1 MKTLPTVVVSLVV
14 CATFGLAGCRR
25 SEAGG
30 TGAARPGAFDPCAMA
45 LAPHQGTGDVDAGI
59 ARLQQRARDAAQ
71 PVALLT
77 ELAQQF
83 ITRARTSQLST
94 YYVMAEHAAL
104 CAGSKDPGNAQALLV
119 RGHVLHQFHRFAE
132 AEALARQV
140 VAKRGLF
147 LDYGLLGD
155 VLLEQGRVEDAAAAY
170 QKMIDLK
177 PYFHSYTRAAHL
189 RWIKGDLAGSIEL
202 IGMAIKAASPRD
214 PESAAWAYTRLA
226 NYELQAGRSAEALRA
241 SDAALSY
248 QPDYAAAL
256 LVRGRTLL
264 ADGKSAA
271 ALDALRRAALVSPLP
286 EHEWALA
293 DALRASDNLDEAQT
307 VEDRLVRGGAT
318 TDPRTFALYL
328 ATRRERPGDALALA
342 EKEMTNRQDV
352 FTLDALAW
360 SLAAAGRPEEANATM
375 TRALA
380 EGTKDARLF
389 YHAGAIALA
398 RGDTAGARQWLDKA
412 AASAQTLLPS
422 EREDM
427 TQQRASLERR
437 AHNRRSAI

>member
-14 CATFGLAGCRR
+14 CAMFGLVGCHR
-25 SEAGG
+25 SEAVG
-30 TGAARPGAFDPCAMA
+30 TNAVRPGAFDPCVMA

-59 ARLQQRARDAAQ
+59 ARLQQSARDATD
-71 PVALLT
+71 PITPLT
-77 ELAQQF
+77 SLAQQF
-83 ITRARTSQLST
+83 ITRARTSQVST

-104 CAGSKDPGNAQALLV
+104 CVESKDPGNAQALLI
-119 RGHVLHQFHRFAE
+119 RGHLLHQFHRFAE
-132 AEALARQV
+132 AETLARQV
-140 VAKRGLF
+140 VGKRGLF

-155 VLLEQGRVEDAAAAY
+155 VLLEQGRIMDAADAY

-189 RWIKGDLAGSIEL
+189 RWIKGDLPGAIEL

-226 NYELQAGRSAEALRA
+226 NYELQAGRSPEALRA
-241 SDAALSY
+241 ADAALGY
-248 QPDYAAAL
+248 QPGYAAAL

-264 ADGKSAA
+264 ADGNSAA
-271 ALDALRRAALVSPLP
+271 AVDALRRAALANPLP
-286 EHEWALA
+286 EHEWALG
-293 DALRASDNLDEAQT
+293 DALRATGNLEEART
-307 VEDRLVRGGAT
+307 VEERLARGGAS

-328 ATRRERPGDALALA
+328 ATRRERADDALALA
-342 EKEMTNRQDV
+342 EKEMANRQDV

-360 SLAAAGRPEEANATM
+360 SLAAAGRAAEADAAM

-398 RGDTAGARQWLDKA
+398 RGDTARARRWLDKA
-412 AASAQTLLPS
+412 AASAQMLLPS

-427 TQQRASLERR
+427 TQQRAGLKRR

>member
-1 MKTLPTVVVSLVV
+1 MKTISTVIVSVVVCTVL
-14 CATFGLAGCRR
+14 GLAACRR
-25 SEAGG
+25 GEVVD
-30 TGAARPGAFDPCAMA
+30 TRVTRPGAFDPCVMA
-45 LAPHQGTGDVDAGI
+45 LAPHQGTGEVDAGI
-59 ARLQQRARDAAQ
+59 ARVQQRARDAAH
-71 PVALLT
+71 PIAPLN

-83 ITRARTSQLST
+83 VTRARTSQVST

-104 CAGSKDPGNAQALLV
+104 CVESKDPGNAQALLI

-132 AEALARQV
+132 AEVLARQV
-140 VAKRGLF
+140 VEKRGLF

-155 VLLEQGRVEDAAAAY
+155 VLLEQGRIQDAAHAY

-189 RWIKGDLAGSIEL
+189 RWVKGDLSGAIEL
-202 IGMAIKAASPRD
+202 IQLAIKAASARD
-214 PESAAWAYTRLA
+214 PESVAWAYTRLA
-226 NYELQAGRSAEALRA
+226 NYELQAGRRAEALRA
-241 SDAALSY
+241 ADAAVGY

-264 ADGKSAA
+264 SDGKAGAA
-271 ALDALRRAALVSPLP
+271 VDALRRAALASPLP

-293 DALRASDNLDEAQT
+293 DGLRAAGRLEEARV
-307 VEDRLVRGGAT
+307 VEDRLARSGAS

-328 ATRRERPGDALALA
+328 ATRRERTGEALALA
-342 EKEMTNRQDV
+342 QKEMANRQDV

-360 SLAAAGRPEEANATM
+360 SLAAAGRTAEADDAM
-375 TRALA
+375 KRALA

-389 YHAGAIALA
+389 YHAGVIAAA
-398 RGDTAGARQWLDKA
+398 RGESARARRWLDKA
-412 AASAQTLLPS
+412 ASSAQMLLPS

-427 TQQRASLERR
+427 TQQLASVKRQ

>member
-1 MKTLPTVVVSLVV
+1 MKTLSTVVVSLVV
-14 CATFGLAGCRR
+14 CATSGLAGCRR
-25 SEAGG
+25 GESID
-30 TGAARPGAFDPCAMA
+30 TLAARPGAFDPCVMA

-59 ARLQQRARDAAQ
+59 ARAQQRARDAANAVT
-71 PVALLT
+71 PLT

-83 ITRARTSQLST
+83 ITRARTSQVST

-104 CAGSKDPGNAQALLV
+104 CAESKDPGNAQALLI
-119 RGHVLHQFHRFAE
+119 RGHVLHQFHRFSE

-140 VAKRGLF
+140 VGKRGLF

-155 VLLEQGRVEDAAAAY
+155 VLLEQGRIGDAADAY

-189 RWIKGDLAGSIEL
+189 RWIKGDLSGAIAL
-202 IGMAIKAASPRD
+202 IRMATQAASPRD

-226 NYELQAGRSAEALRA
+226 NYELQAGRRAEALRA
-241 SDAALSY
+241 SDVALSY
-248 QPDYAAAL
+248 HPEYAAAL

-271 ALDALRRAALVSPLP
+271 AVDLLRRAALVSPLP

-293 DALRASDNLDEAQT
+293 DALRATSNLEEART
-307 VEDRLVRGGAT
+307 VEDRLARGGAT

-328 ATRRERPGDALALA
+328 ATRRERADEALALA
-342 EKEMTNRQDV
+342 EKEMVNRQDV

-360 SLAAAGRPEEANATM
+360 SFAAAGRMAEADAAM
-375 TRALA
+375 IRALA

-389 YHAGAIALA
+389 YHAGVIALA
-398 RGDTAGARQWLDKA
+398 RGESARARRWLDKA
-412 AASAQTLLPS
+412 AAAAQMLLPS
-422 EREDM
+422 ERDDM
-427 TQQRASLERR
+427 TQQLASLKRQ

>member
-1 MKTLPTVVVSLVV
+1 MKTRSTVVVSLVV
-14 CATFGLAGCRR
+14 CAIGGLAGCRR
-25 SEAGG
+25 GEAID
-30 TGAARPGAFDPCAMA
+30 TRATRPGAFDPCVMA

-59 ARLQQRARDAAQ
+59 ARVQQRARDAAD
-71 PVALLT
+71 PVAPLN
-77 ELAQQF
+77 ELAQKF
-83 ITRARTSQLST
+83 VTRARTSQVST

-104 CAGSKDPGNAQALLV
+104 CVEARDPGNAQALLV

-132 AEALARQV
+132 AETLARQV
-140 VAKRGLF
+140 VARRGLY

-155 VLLEQGRVEDAAAAY
+155 VLLEQGRVQEAGDAY

-189 RWIKGDLAGSIEL
+189 RWIKGDLSGAIEL

-214 PESAAWAYTRLA
+214 PESAAWAHTRLA
-226 NYELQAGRSAEALRA
+226 NYELQAGRPAEALRA

-271 ALDALRRAALVSPLP
+271 AIDALRRAALATPLP

-293 DALRASDNLDEAQT
+293 DALRVVGNVDEART
-307 VEDRLVRGGAT
+307 VEDRLARGGAT

-328 ATRRERPGDALALA
+328 ATRRERSGEALALA
-342 EKEMTNRQDV
+342 EQEMANRQDV

-360 SLAAAGRPEEANATM
+360 SLAAAGRTAEADGVM

-389 YHAGAIALA
+389 YHAGIIASA
-398 RGDTAGARQWLDKA
+398 RGESARARRWLDKA
-412 AASAQTLLPS
+412 AASAQMLLPS

-427 TQQRASLERR
+427 TQQRASLKRQ